1 MHRMKTLAIIIL
13 AIGVLMTVV
22 TGFNLI
28 TKEKVVDLGTI
39 EISKKESTPV
49 YWSPIT
55 GMVLAGAGLVI
66 LALSSRKK

>member
-1 MHRMKTLAIIIL
+1 MKTLAIIIL
-13 AIGVLMTVV
+13 AIGVLMTVI
-22 TGFNLI
+22 TGFNII
-28 TKEKVVDLGTI
+28 TKEKVVDLGAI

-66 LALSSRKK
+66 LVLSNRKK

>member
-13 AIGVLMTVV
+13 TIGVLMTVI

-66 LALSSRKK
+66 FALSSRKK

>member
-1 MHRMKTLAIIIL
+1 MKTLAIIIL
-13 AIGVLMTVV
+13 AIGVLMTVI

>member
-1 MHRMKTLAIIIL
+1 MKTLAIIIL
-13 AIGVLMTVV
+13 AIGVLMTVI
-22 TGFNLI
+22 TGFNII

-66 LALSSRKK
+66 LVLSNRKK

>member
-1 MHRMKTLAIIIL
+1 MKILAIIIL
-13 AIGVLMTVV
+13 TIGVLMTVI

>member
-1 MHRMKTLAIIIL
+1 MKILAIIIL
-13 AIGVLMTVV
+13 TIGVLMTVI

-66 LALSSRKK
+66 FALSSRKK

>member
-1 MHRMKTLAIIIL
+1 MKTLAIIIL

>member
-1 MHRMKTLAIIIL
+1 MKTLAIIIL
-13 AIGVLMTVV
+13 AIGVLMTVI

-28 TKEKVVDLGTI
+28 TKEKVVDLGAI

-66 LALSSRKK
+66 LVLSNRKK

>member
-28 TKEKVVDLGTI
+28 TKEKVVDLGNI

-66 LALSSRKK
+66 LVLSNRKK

>member
-1 MHRMKTLAIIIL
+1 MLRMKTLAIIIL
-13 AIGVLMTVV
+13 AIGVLMTVI

-28 TKEKVVDLGTI
+28 TKEKVVDLGAI

-55 GMVLAGAGLVI
+55 GMVLAGTGLV
-66 LALSSRKK
+66 LLVLSNRKK

>member
-1 MHRMKTLAIIIL
+1 MKTLAIIIL
-13 AIGVLMTVV
+13 AIGVLMTVI

-66 LALSSRKK
+66 FALSSRKK

>member
-1 MHRMKTLAIIIL
+1 MKTLAIIIL
-13 AIGVLMTVV
+13 AIGVLRTVV